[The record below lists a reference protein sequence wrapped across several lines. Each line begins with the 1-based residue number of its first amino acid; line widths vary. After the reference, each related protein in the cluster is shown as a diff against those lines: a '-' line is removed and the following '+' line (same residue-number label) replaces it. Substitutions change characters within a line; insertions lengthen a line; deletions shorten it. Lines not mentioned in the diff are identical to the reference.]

1 MADQATVKANAPAA
15 NRLGAIHPGSGAGP
29 ISSDNGNTPCP
40 GDMVT
45 NVAEFGENLLNLA
58 ELQARLVAL
67 ELKQDVQTVKINAP
81 VILGGAVLGIAG
93 LPIVLAGIAE
103 LLVSELGMRRGFA
116 LLGVAVVVLAIAG
129 ASIAFAAIRLRRS
142 VVGFPL
148 TTEEFTRN
156 LNWVRTILRH
166 SGRSTRGRRG

>member
-1 MADQATVKANAPAA
+1 MADQATVKTNASGT
-15 NRLGAIHPGSGAGP
+15 NRIGAIRAGSGDGP
-29 ISSDNGNTPCP
+29 VLASNGDTPSP

-45 NVAEFGENLLNLA
+45 NVAEFGENLLSLA
-58 ELQARLVAL
+58 ELQSRLAVM
-67 ELKQDVQTVKINAP
+67 ELRQEVQTVKTSAP
-81 VILGGAVLGIAG
+81 LIVGGGVLGIAC

-116 LLGVAVVVLAIAG
+116 LLGVAVVALAIAG
-129 ASIAFAAIRLRRS
+129 ASIAFATIRLRRS
-142 VVGFPL
+142 VGGFPL
-148 TTEEFTRN
+148 TTEEFARN